1 MERVTKT
8 QRYKKKLAILQ
19 QVKMRQKL
27 LKSLSKLLRTKKV
40 TLYGWPTIKG
50 NYFKNLKK
58 KNDL

>member
-40 TLYGWPTIKG
+40 TLYG
-50 NYFKNLKK
+50 
-58 KNDL
+58 